1 MSTEPWVTLAQV
13 AEHLQVSQDTVHR
26 WREAKALPAH
36 RVGRVWRFKLS
47 EVDEWVR
54 SGSASDSNDGGSEGE

>member
-1 MSTEPWVTLAQV
+1 VSTEPWVTLAQV

-26 WREAKALPAH
+26 WRETKALPAH

-54 SGSASDSNDGGSEGE
+54 SGTAAESDDRGAE

>member
-26 WREAKALPAH
+26 WRETKALPAH

-54 SGSASDSNDGGSEGE
+54 SGTASDGGKDGGQVS

>member
-13 AEHLQVSQDTVHR
+13 AEHLQVSEDTVHR
-26 WREAKALPAH
+26 WRDTKGMPAH

-47 EVDEWVR
+47 QVDEWLEQGR
-54 SGSASDSNDGGSEGE
+54 ANSSGEEMKD